1 VENPANRQKI
11 AEIPRGGAADVDRA
25 VQAASRAFPSW
36 SKVPPRERGR
46 MLLRIAEAMDARIE
60 ELARLIALETGN
72 ALRTQ
77 ARAEAR
83 LSADI
88 FRYFGG
94 LAGELK
100 GETIPLG
107 ERVLSYTRREP
118 RVSSARSFRGT
129 RRCCWA
135 R

>member
-1 VENPANRQKI
+1 
-11 AEIPRGGAADVDRA
+11 
-25 VQAASRAFPSW
+25 
-36 SKVPPRERGR
+36 

-60 ELARLIALETGN
+60 ELARLIALGTGN

-94 LAGELK
+94 LAGELRAK
-100 GETIPLG
+100 
-107 ERVLSYTRREP
+107 RSRWASMSSATRDASRW
-118 RVSSARSFRGT
+118 VSSARSFRGT